1 MVSITPEREK
11 MQMSEFTN
19 VAISKNRFG
28 TIFYAIIDDA
38 RNVVAMFKAKDG
50 FAYQIN
56 FIETTPMSVK
66 KVADYISDLERKK
79 AL

>member
-1 MVSITPEREK
+1 
-11 MQMSEFTN
+11 MQMLEFTN
-19 VAISKNRFG
+19 VAISKNKFG

-50 FAYQIN
+50 LAYQIN
-56 FIETTPMSVK
+56 FIETSPTTIK
-66 KVADYISDLERKK
+66 KVAEYISGLERKQ

>member
-1 MVSITPEREK
+1 MTEREK

-19 VAISKNRFG
+19 VVISKNRYG

-50 FAYQIN
+50 LAYQID
-56 FIETTPMSVK
+56 FIDTTPTTIK
-66 KVADYISDLERKK
+66 KVTEYISGLERKQ